1 MMIRTCLIAAA
12 LVAGATA
19 ASAGAGCAQF
29 ELKPGGI
36 WQVRNACDQ
45 PVAVTRWDQGACK
58 SGCTLEL
65 GPKSKQQIDPPQG
78 RYDWT
83 EERR

>member
-1 MMIRTCLIAAA
+1 MLTRIGLVMAAM
-12 LVAGATA
+12 LTGATA

-29 ELKPGGI
+29 ELKPGGV

-45 PVAVTRWDQGACK
+45 TVAVTRWDQGACK
-58 SGCTLEL
+58 AGCTLEL
-65 GPKSKQQIDPPQG
+65 GPKSMQQIDPPQG